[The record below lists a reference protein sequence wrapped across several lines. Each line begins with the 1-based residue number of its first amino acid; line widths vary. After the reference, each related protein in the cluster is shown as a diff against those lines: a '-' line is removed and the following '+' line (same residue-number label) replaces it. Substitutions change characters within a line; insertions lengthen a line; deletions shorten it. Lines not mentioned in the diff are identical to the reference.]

1 MGTSSCRDRNGGA
14 EDTPSDR
21 RLPPMALT
29 LAEANQVV
37 HGALARA
44 KELNIRISVA
54 VCDAGGRLVAFN
66 RMDGAIWAGAYGS
79 QGKAIASAAFARP
92 SGELAERAGSPIV
105 QGIAAAEGGHMIPSQ
120 GAVPIIRNGVVEGA
134 CGVGGGTA
142 QQDEDC
148 APPGPRLRG
157 GRQAEAGAEP
167 EAPALRP
174 GRRVLRAL
182 EPVELLLPREVTDH
196 PRDGID
202 RVEAPRRFPGGHRPE
217 PADPFAPGEPELR
230 HERMRRHRSSV
241 FFMTARPCSIMP
253 AMVPALASGSRS
265 AIQMT
270 RLRPSP
276 SATTCIDAL
285 WWVSRG
291 EPTTAHA
298 SRRAASSTS
307 TISSRA
313 TRPLPK
319 VTTLAPSSRRVSTTN
334 PGTRRSC
341 TAPTSRTAAP
351 TLSGGL
357 SVRVSLRVDAIPTP
371 RGLPPSP
378 PNPRPP

>member
-1 MGTSSCRDRNGGA
+1 MIRRPPRSTLFPYTTLFRSADRLRLA
-14 EDTPSDR
+14 EVEPVVIGRAVQLRPR
-21 RLPPMALT
+21 RLARWLALP
-29 LAEANQVV
+29 LPGEVLSREGV
-37 HGALARA
+37 EIG
-44 KELNIRISVA
+44 I
-54 VCDAGGRLVAFN
+54 GGRG
-66 RMDGAIWAGAYGS
+66 DG
-79 QGKAIASAAFARP
+79 
-92 SGELAERAGSPIV
+92 
-105 QGIAAAEGGHMIPSQ
+105 
-120 GAVPIIRNGVVEGA
+120 
-134 CGVGGGTA
+134 
-142 QQDEDC
+142 
-148 APPGPRLRG
+148 APPGPRLRE
-157 GRQAEAGAEP
+157 GRHAEARAEP
-167 EAPALRP
+167 EAPDLRH

-217 PADPFAPGEPELR
+217 PADPFSPGEPELR

-341 TAPTSRTAAP
+341 TAPTSRTAAQ
-351 TLSGGL
+351 TLSGRL
-357 SVRVSLRVDAIPTP
+357 SMRISLRIDAIPTSC
-371 RGLPPSP
+371 GLPSSP
-378 PNPRPP
+378 RDPGP